1 MPRFT
6 VPDGDPLHEANDC
19 HTPAGS
25 PAGGQFCSAEGRSA
39 GDLERE
45 RERHR
50 REDLRD
56 EMARSRRDRLENMTV
71 GDVERHEQM
80 AKGQPVAP
88 PKRLSLG
95 DRIAKKAAGMRRQR
109 LATGG
114 ISAEKQRKK
123 DFAMA
128 RGRATQKTIRAIRQR
143 EEITTPDTPENAAH
157 FSVGVVWSPTPSRP
171 WTVKTQSGRTL
182 KGFKDAE
189 SAQRFIDA
197 GKAYHATQR
206 WKPGKS
212 R

>member
-1 MPRFT
+1 MPKFT

-19 HTPAGS
+19 HSPAGS
-25 PAGGQFCSAEGRSA
+25 PAGGQFCSTEGRSA

-56 EMARSRRDRLENMTV
+56 DMARSRRDRLENMTV

-80 AKGQPVAP
+80 AKGQTPTP
-88 PKRLSLG
+88 RPSLG
-95 DRIAKKAAGMRRQR
+95 DRIASKAAGMRRQR
-109 LATGG
+109 LAGG
-114 ISAEKQRKK
+114 GEAARKQR
-123 DFAMA
+123 DLDYRMA
-128 RGRATQKTIRAIRQR
+128 RGRATQKTVRAIRQR
-143 EEITTPDTPENAAH
+143 AEITTPDTPENAAH

-171 WTVKTQSGRTL
+171 WTVKTASGRTL

-206 WKPGKS
+206 WKPGKL